1 MIDIEKT
8 ADNADMIINGYAY
21 IQNGDEIQV
30 LNLNNPN
37 KAVVLNKTG
46 EVMETNMDDIEIDIV
61 KSYFDNNRNLMED

>member
-21 IQNGDEIQV
+21 TQNGDEIQV

-37 KAVVLNKTG
+37 KAVVLNKSG

-61 KSYFDNNRNLMED
+61 KSYFDNNRDLMED